1 MSFTSSAGITGPQA
15 AQDLFGTGGKS
26 QVDVEST
33 AGRPRRATF
42 SDLLNETIQRAS
54 QPAPQVEQ
62 AGALGAS
69 GGTEQ
74 PSAFIS
80 RGKIVR
86 TGNPMHMAI
95 DGEGSFV
102 LTDGRRDLY
111 TRTGLFAVDKE
122 FNLVDPASGY
132 RLKRIGSDGE
142 IDGFQRPGS
151 SSIRIPYGTAM
162 PAKATSQL
170 AISGNLSADMPYF
183 AESAP
188 SPEASGSIDM
198 TVYDS
203 QGQRHVLSAAFVR
216 TPVPHK
222 WDFVLTSLTSDDSKT
237 TMPEGRIRGITF
249 DPDTGS
255 YKGLTDSESAQFV
268 VTFANDVSNPQT
280 IQIDFGTPGRLD
292 GLTQFPGNST
302 AAVKNQDGYG
312 PGKLSSASVTDSG
325 NVVAVFSNGI
335 KKKIAAVQVATFRD
349 TSALER
355 LGNGYYIASAGSPMP
370 VVGRAMANGA
380 GAIRSGML
388 EKSDSDVAADFAN
401 MTQSR
406 YGYSS
411 NDMLRE
417 LTNFTR

>member
-1 MSFTSSAGITGPQA
+1 
-15 AQDLFGTGGKS
+15 
-26 QVDVEST
+26 
-33 AGRPRRATF
+33 
-42 SDLLNETIQRAS
+42 
-54 QPAPQVEQ
+54 
-62 AGALGAS
+62 
-69 GGTEQ
+69 
-74 PSAFIS
+74 
-80 RGKIVR
+80 
-86 TGNPMHMAI
+86 MAI

-102 LTDGRRDLY
+102 LTDGRRDFY
-111 TRTGLFAVDKE
+111 SRTGLLAVDTD
-122 FNLVDPASGY
+122 FNLVDPATGY

-142 IDGFQRPGS
+142 SDGFQTPGS
-151 SSIRIPYGTAM
+151 SSIRIPYGMAM
-162 PAKATSQL
+162 PAKATSQV

-183 AESAP
+183 EKSTLSPQAP
-188 SPEASGSIDM
+188 GSIDI

-222 WDFVLTSLTSDDSKT
+222 WDLVLTSVTG
-237 TMPEGRIRGITF
+237 EGSNVTIPNRHIKGITF
-249 DPDTGS
+249 DPDSGS
-255 YKGLTDSESAQFV
+255 YKGLTDSESAQFAV
-268 VTFANDVSNPQT
+268 DFANDVSNPQT
-280 IQIDFGTPGRLD
+280 IRIDLGTPGRLD

-312 PGKLSSASVTDSG
+312 PGTLSSASVTDSG

-335 KKKIAAVQVATFRD
+335 KKKIAAVQVATFRS
-349 TSALER
+349 TSVLQR
-355 LGNGYYIASAGSPMP
+355 LGNGYYIASSGSPMP

-406 YGYSS
+406 YGYRS
-411 NDMLRE
+411 NDILRE